1 MVVSSSCNTW
11 NEGTEKWRS
20 DSCQVKVFYLK
31 TNFNT
36 YNNNFAFC
44 HLNENILTFSNK
56 KPAHVFTTSSR
67 ENSVKFR
74 RVIRT
79 PALKTIETLSRG
91 FKRSARFIEQIFM
104 KMSFVTF

>member
-1 MVVSSSCNTW
+1 MEIGFLSGKSF
-11 NEGTEKWRS
+11 
-20 DSCQVKVFYLK
+20 FYLK

-67 ENSVKFR
+67 EKHRKNSTR
-74 RVIRT
+74 Y
-79 PALKTIETLSRG
+79 
-91 FKRSARFIEQIFM
+91 
-104 KMSFVTF
+104 